1 MSITKFQEP
10 GATLTTV
17 EKRIDQEARRLL
29 ASESGRLFALASGQ
43 LPDEPDDQRNY
54 ARFMIRMVMLDPH
67 ASAMTRLVIARANEI
82 SMGLAEFPALRRR
95 RTSTQVG

>member
-43 LPDEPDDQRNY
+43 LPDEPEDQRNY
-54 ARFMIRMVMLDPH
+54 ARFMIRMVMLDPN
-67 ASAMTRLVIARANEI
+67 STAMTRLVIARASEI
-82 SMGLAEFPALRRR
+82 SMGLLECPALRRR
-95 RTSTQVG
+95 ASRLAG